1 MKNVSQSPKIL
12 LVAGLLGFTL
22 VASAWQLH
30 EKKSKNNPGYAVAGQ
45 SDTSITGQR
54 YDDSAALNLNGTA
67 QQLAGLDTQLH
78 AIDYQKIVSDAL
90 SKVDF
95 QKIGKEVSDALNN
108 VDWSKIQASVEES
121 LRDAQKQVANINMDQ
136 LNEQMKKLQV
146 KLNSPEFRTTFDSA
160 HLQKQIQLAMQNAK
174 EAIAKARIGMQEP
187 VSLPEAL
194 AKDGLL
200 DLSKSYVIKLKNGI
214 LYINGKAQ
222 GPEISEKY
230 QSFYPGSDYFIL
242 KGKPVAE

>member
-30 EKKSKNNPGYAVAGQ
+30 EKKSKNNPRYAVPEQ
-45 SDTSITGQR
+45 RDTSITGQR
-54 YDDSAALNLNGTA
+54 YDDSAAFNLNGVD

-90 SKVDF
+90 SRVDF
-95 QKIGKEVSDALNN
+95 QKIGKEVSDALKN
-108 VDWSKIQASVEES
+108 VDWSKIQATVDQS
-121 LRDAQKQVANINMDQ
+121 LREAQKQVANINMDQ
-136 LNEQMKKLQV
+136 LNEQMKNLQV
-146 KLNSPEFRTTFDSA
+146 KLNSREFRSNFDSA
-160 HLQKQIQLAMQNAK
+160 HLQEQIQLAMQSAK
-174 EAIAKARIGMQEP
+174 DAIAKARMEMQEP
-187 VSLPEAL
+187 VSLPGAL

-222 GPEISEKY
+222 SPEISEKY
-230 QSFYPGSDYFIL
+230 QPFYQGSQYFIL